1 MDYRVHFIDVLGMSF
16 IISFVLLVFQP
27 FGMSNLENPRRFWVG
42 LGFGGVSFLMGQL
55 SYLWVLVRPRWFTE
69 HTWTLGREFLWAT
82 YVFLAGA
89 LGIMAGGQL
98 MIPEEK
104 LFDQFGMVLL
114 ITIAV
119 GLFPYLLMV
128 YINHNRCLRRY
139 LLEAQQLETEL
150 KKAEVTMTPSDPILS
165 FTDEADLLPP
175 IHRSQWLFL
184 EAEGNYL
191 RLWTRKNGQITDYR
205 LRNTIKDMH
214 KRLEQEA
221 SCFQSHRAFLIN
233 IHQVQH
239 IEGNSAGYRLR
250 LDASLPTVPVS
261 RAKTQAFREVMATIS
276 SN

>member
-1 MDYRVHFIDVLGMSF
+1 MNYHNHFMDVLKTSF

-27 FGMSNLENPRRFWVG
+27 FGLNNLENPRRFWVG

-55 SYLWVLVRPRWFTE
+55 SYLWVLVQPRWFAE
-69 HTWTLGREFLWAT
+69 RTWTLGKEFLWAV
-82 YVFLAGA
+82 YVFFAEA
-89 LGIMAGGQL
+89 LGVMLGGQL

-104 LFDQFGMVLL
+104 MFSQFGVVLL

-119 GLFPYLLMV
+119 GLFPYLIMV
-128 YINHNRCLRRY
+128 YINHNRCLKRY

-150 KKAEVTMTPSDPILS
+150 EKNKPDTVSNDPVLP
-165 FTDEADLLPP
+165 FTDETGLLPP
-175 IHRSQWLFL
+175 IRRSQWLFL

-191 RLWTRKNGQITDYR
+191 RLWMRHDGQVNDYR
-205 LRNTIKDMH
+205 LRNTIKDMY
-214 KRLEQEA
+214 KRLDKEI

-233 IHQVQH
+233 LNQVQH

-250 LDASLPTVPVS
+250 LDAALPSVPVS
-261 RAKTQAFREVMATIS
+261 RARTQAFREAMATIS